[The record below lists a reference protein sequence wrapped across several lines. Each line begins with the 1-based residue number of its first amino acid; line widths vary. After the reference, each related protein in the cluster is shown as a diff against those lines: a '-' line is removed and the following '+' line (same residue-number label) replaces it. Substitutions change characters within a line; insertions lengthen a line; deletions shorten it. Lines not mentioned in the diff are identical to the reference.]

1 MKKVW
6 VILTCMICVII
17 IMAGN
22 LHWQIKTGS
31 KGAQQVLKLVDS
43 SKEQTESEDAPIK
56 EEPNASKNLPKE
68 LAAKIKA
75 AQEGGE
81 PVKFVMYGSE
91 TTSSEPNAWP
101 ILLQNKLNEAYGE
114 QVFEIVIL
122 SEIDKTSREVINEGL
137 YKKIIEQNPDLVLL
151 EPFLL
156 KDNGEIGILN
166 TLLNVETMVADIKKQ
181 NPEATIMLQ
190 PPHPL
195 FGAKFYP
202 KEVDEFKKF
211 AEEKEYLYLDH
222 WINWP
227 KGDDEKLNDYLT
239 EDKKPN
245 DQGNKA
251 WAEYLI
257 GYFVAEK

>member
-1 MKKVW
+1 
-6 VILTCMICVII
+6 
-17 IMAGN
+17 MAGN
-22 LHWQIKTGS
+22 LHWQVKTGS
-31 KGAQQVLKLVDS
+31 KGAAKVLNLVDTS
-43 SKEQTESEDAPIK
+43 ETQPESEADPEK
-56 EEPNASKNLPKE
+56 QETNYSKNLPTE
-68 LAAKIKA
+68 LAAKIKD

-101 ILLQNKLNEAYGE
+101 ILLQNKLKEVYGE
-114 QVFEIVIL
+114 QVFEFVIL
-122 SEIDKTSREVINEGL
+122 SEKEKTSKEVINESL
-137 YKKIIEQNPDLVLL
+137 YKKIIEQAPDLVLL

-166 TLLNVETMVADIKKQ
+166 TLLNVETMVAAIRKQ

-222 WINWP
+222 WTNWP
-227 KGDDEKLNDYLT
+227 KGDDEKLKGYLSA
-239 EDKKPN
+239 DKKPN